1 MGETEKQTERDRN
14 KVTERTR
21 ESVTGKQRNRASRLS
36 SQRDG
41 KKLWDWVLRDSVWS

>member
-1 MGETEKQTERDRN
+1 MTERDRN

-21 ESVTGKQRNRASRLS
+21 ESVTGKQKNRLS

-41 KKLWDWVLRDSVWS
+41 NNLWDWVLRDGVWS